1 MEYNIIK
8 AVNNEQLIVNNK
20 NRIITAGCHPEMGR
34 INLSFEGSP
43 LLIFN
48 CELNKGGNAML
59 KLNNISKSYNKGEIK
74 AVDNINL
81 EIKSGEIFGFLG
93 PNGAGKTTTIKM
105 IVGLLK
111 PDEGKII
118 LDGVDVWEDSLKAKS
133 MISYVPDNPEI
144 YDRLNAIE
152 YLNFI
157 ADMYGISKEDRK
169 AKIEYYSKLFN
180 IEDSLGDIISSFSHG
195 MKQKL
200 VLTSALINNPN
211 LFILDEPMVGLDPK
225 SSFNLKE
232 IMRRMCDEGKTVFF
246 STHVMEVAEKLCDR
260 IAIINKGKIIALG
273 TMEELRTHAKE
284 RESLE
289 NIFLELTEDE

>member
-1 MEYNIIK
+1 
-8 AVNNEQLIVNNK
+8 
-20 NRIITAGCHPEMGR
+20 
-34 INLSFEGSP
+34 
-43 LLIFN
+43 
-48 CELNKGGNAML
+48 ML
-59 KLNNISKSYNKGEIK
+59 QLNNISKSYNKGAIK

-111 PDEGKII
+111 PDEGRIT
-118 LDGVDVWEDSLKAKS
+118 LDGVNVWEESLKAKS

-144 YDRLNAIE
+144 YDRLNGIE

-157 ADMYGISKEDRK
+157 ADMHGISREERKE
-169 AKIEYYSKLFN
+169 KIRYYSQLFN

-232 IMRRMCDEGKTVFF
+232 IMRKMCDEGKTVFF

-260 IAIINKGKIIALG
+260 IAIINKGKIIAHG
-273 TMEELRTHAKE
+273 TMDELRAHAKE

-289 NIFLELTEDE
+289 NIFLELTEDV